1 MFALGS
7 LAGYS
12 AISDLKR
19 LMLACVSAVAVL
31 GILHLTLGIDF
42 APPRGVL
49 LMDHFLSVVALY
61 DCHSGTCAG
70 LRTDHAKPIRQ
81 KMGRTPLR
89 RNQVGTV
96 GRAHVSGMTGKV
108 RKTICL

>member
-1 MFALGS
+1 MSNKSFTICSCRGLVHLLWMFALGS

-49 LMDHFLSVVALY
+49 LMHHFLSVVALR
-61 DCHSGTCAG
+61 S
-70 LRTDHAKPIRQ
+70 LR
-81 KMGRTPLR
+81 L
-89 RNQVGTV
+89 
-96 GRAHVSGMTGKV
+96 
-108 RKTICL
+108 